1 MKSNTLKEIVDKV
14 YWILGEDETSTIYH
28 KERDVIPAI
37 HSVRDAIISGEVVNV
52 LTGAKI
58 RWGDMGFLHRDCI
71 LERSKKEY
79 EVVSVNEDEAT
90 ATLDD
95 LSLNEEQFPLL
106 IDGMV
111 KIVKVVDGAI
121 QNTTD
126 FQKEQKVRRLFK
138 LPKDCKKPLDLFKP
152 NNEKLIHYRTSE
164 IINEYPCYVI
174 YRDQEWDERYI
185 AIYGYEGKLRLAY
198 QTKLPEMNK
207 SDDVCGLPDNYG
219 INSIAYIVAGEILV
233 DTSEVNK
240 ATAILNK
247 GYKSVG
253 LLYSEYAS
261 ETKKSTR
268 RVKKSIMRTSDFF

>member
-1 MKSNTLKEIVDKV
+1 
-14 YWILGEDETSTIYH
+14 
-28 KERDVIPAI
+28 
-37 HSVRDAIISGEVVNV
+37 
-52 LTGAKI
+52 
-58 RWGDMGFLHRDCI
+58 MGFLHRDCI
-71 LERSKKEY
+71 LERNRKEY

-95 LSLNEEQFPLL
+95 LSLNDEQFPLL
-106 IDGMV
+106 IDGIV
-111 KIVKVVDGAI
+111 KIVKVIDGAI
-121 QNTTD
+121 QDTTD
-126 FQKEQKVRRLFK
+126 FQKEQRVGKLFK
-138 LPKDCKKPLDLFKP
+138 LPEDCKKPLDLFKS

-164 IINEYPCYVI
+164 MISEYPCYVI
-174 YRDQEWDERYI
+174 YRDQEGDERYI

-198 QTKLPEMNK
+198 QTKLQEMEK

-261 ETKKSTR
+261 EAKKSTR
-268 RVKKSIMRTSDFF
+268 KVKKSIMRTPDFF